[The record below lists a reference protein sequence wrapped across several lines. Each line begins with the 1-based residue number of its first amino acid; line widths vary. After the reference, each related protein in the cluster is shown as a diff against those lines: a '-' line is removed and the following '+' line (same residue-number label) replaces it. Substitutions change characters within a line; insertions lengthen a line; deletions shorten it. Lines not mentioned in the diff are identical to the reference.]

1 MADKKSKAKKQEE
14 LARKQGDALI
24 NSMNLHLEELVHT
37 VKKIDDYIVTVA
49 FEGAE
54 GMYRVE
60 KDGEIG
66 WVKPGKFGAMH
77 AQIIIQDRDDK
88 RFVPNLD
95 VSVRIFDN
103 EGTVI
108 SEEEAPFMWHPFV
121 FHYGLETV
129 LPDEGEYI
137 IEVKINTPTFPRH
150 TKNHGKRY
158 QTTVTARL
166 DPIKVVPPTEDALDA
181 DNE

>member
-24 NSMNLHLEELVHT
+24 ASMNLHLEELVHT

-49 FEGAE
+49 FEGAD
-54 GMYRVE
+54 GMYGVDE
-60 KDGEIG
+60 KGELE
-66 WVKPGKFGAMH
+66 WNKPGKFGAMH

-88 RFVPNLD
+88 RFVPNLEI
-95 VSVRIFDN
+95 SVRIFDN

-108 SEEEAPFMWHPFV
+108 TESDAPFMWHPYV

-137 IEVKINTPTFPRH
+137 VEVKIQKPGFARH

-158 QTTVTARL
+158 QSTVTARL
-166 DPIKVVPPTEDALDA
+166 DPIKVVPPQEDGLDTESM
-181 DNE
+181 